1 MPGGKIFHMR
11 LQVQQTPD
19 RVTEKML
26 VLVDATARSGH
37 PAATSLLARSILMAE
52 EGTMNETFVKR
63 VLHHL
68 NTGLHP
74 TEVCN

>member
-1 MPGGKIFHMR
+1 MRAR

-19 RVTEKML
+19 HVMEKML
-26 VLVDATARSGH
+26 ALVDATARSGH
-37 PAATSLLARSILMAE
+37 PASTSLLVANILIAE
-52 EGTMNETFVKR
+52 EGTVNETLVKR

-74 TEVCN
+74 TEVSHARVTRK